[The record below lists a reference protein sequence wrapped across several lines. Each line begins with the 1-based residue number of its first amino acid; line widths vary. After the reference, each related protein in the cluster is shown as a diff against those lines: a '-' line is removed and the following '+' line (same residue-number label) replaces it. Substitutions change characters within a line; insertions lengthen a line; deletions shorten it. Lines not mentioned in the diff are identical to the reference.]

1 MRFAVNG
8 KWVFNSNSTVS
19 DKIRN
24 KLACL
29 WSSLKGSKIKDS
41 DESPAKIF
49 GEFVANS
56 EICWEA
62 SCELNIE
69 DFMAIQKEARE
80 NDDHILEWYKKFGK
94 SLVAGTKVIV
104 NEAKEIVPEVQT
116 ILHDLEMQTIEDQHN
131 ERVRRSELK
140 KSEEAEK

>member
-8 KWVFNSNSTVS
+8 KWTFNSNSVVS

-24 KLACL
+24 KLASL
-29 WSSLKGSKIKDS
+29 WQSIKGSKSKDS

-49 GEFVANS
+49 GEFIANS
-56 EICWEA
+56 EISWEA

-80 NDDHILEWYKKFGK
+80 NDNHILEWYQKFGK
-94 SLVAGTKVIV
+94 SLVAGSKLIV
-104 NEAKEIVPEVQT
+104 NEAKEVVPQVQT
-116 ILHDLEMQTIEDQHN
+116 ILHDLEMQCIKDQHE

-140 KSEEAEK
+140 KEEQ